1 LNVIARPGDAFA
13 AMRHLLEDN
22 HEPRHRQRRH
32 ILRAIAIYRALRE
45 SGVVEELAEPDAE
58 GRRVRIVGD
67 LQLDFALNQPLSP
80 FALASVELLDRESPE
95 YPMDVLSIIE
105 ATLDD
110 PRPVLYAQQSKA
122 RGEAVAAMKADGIEY
137 EERMALLEEVSYPK
151 PLDELLIGA
160 LETYRRGAPWVEDAR
175 LSPKSVARDMF
186 ERSMTFVEYVSHYQL
201 ARSEGL
207 VLRYLAD
214 AYRALR
220 QTVPDEAKTEELTD
234 VVEWLGELVRQVDSS
249 LLDEWEAL
257 AAGAGTG
264 TDIAPPSVDRPGEPA
279 GVTRN
284 VRAFRVLVRNAL
296 FRRVE
301 LAALRRWDVLGEL
314 DRDSGFGAEAWR
326 EALEPYYAEHS
337 DIGTGPNAR
346 GPQLITIAEEAER
359 WLVRQVLD
367 DPAGDRDWA
376 ILAEVDLAAS
386 DEEGI
391 AVVWVTAVEPL
402 GGR

>member
-1 LNVIARPGDAFA
+1 
-13 AMRHLLEDN
+13 
-22 HEPRHRQRRH
+22 
-32 ILRAIAIYRALRE
+32 
-45 SGVVEELAEPDAE
+45 
-58 GRRVRIVGD
+58 
-67 LQLDFALNQPLSP
+67 
-80 FALASVELLDRESPE
+80 
-95 YPMDVLSIIE
+95 MDVLSVVE

-122 RGEAVAAMKADGIEY
+122 KGEAVAAMKAEGIEY
-137 EERMALLEEVSYPK
+137 EERMTLLEDVSWPK
-151 PLDELLIGA
+151 PLDELLTGA
-160 LETYRRGAPWVEDAR
+160 LETYRRAHPWVADAR
-175 LSPKSVARDMF
+175 LSPKSVARDMS
-186 ERSMTFVEYVSHYQL
+186 ERAMTFVEYVGHYQL

-249 LLDEWEAL
+249 LLDEWEKL
-257 AAGAGTG
+257 AQGLDTGGEDVAGGR
-264 TDIAPPSVDRPGEPA
+264 PPLDKGPE

-284 VRAFRVLVRNAL
+284 ARAFRVLVRNAL

-301 LAALRRWDVLGEL
+301 LAALRRWDLLGEL
-314 DRDSGFGAEAWR
+314 DREAGWDADRWR
-326 EALEPYYAEHS
+326 DALEPYFAEHGHL
-337 DIGTGPNAR
+337 GTGPDAR
-346 GPQLITIAEEAER
+346 GPQFFSVVEEPQR

-376 ILAEVDLAAS
+376 ISAEVDLAAS
-386 DEEGI
+386 DEEGA

-402 GGR
+402 GVL